1 MQLKDKVVVVTGGAS
16 GIGRAIVE
24 RFATEGAR
32 VVVADL
38 DTDSGEAVAA
48 SLGDAGAFHRTDV
61 SDADDVQA
69 LVDTTVERFG
79 GLHVMVNN
87 AGISSAMTRFLHDD
101 LTDFR
106 RVVDVNVLGVLLGSQ
121 RAAGHMKTA
130 GGGAIVNLSS
140 TAGVNAGAGLVTYR
154 ATKAAVIHASRSI
167 ALDVAQYGIR
177 VNCILPGQIRTA
189 MTTYDMDRVLRYTQ
203 PLPRQGVAED
213 VADAVVF
220 LAGDRSAQIT
230 GVVLPVDGGTTAGPP
245 ASQLKLLLGAAEQEG
260 GSPTPG

>member
-1 MQLKDKVVVVTGGAS
+1 MAELDGKVAVVTGGAS

-24 RFATEGAR
+24 RFASEGAR
-32 VVVADL
+32 VVIADI
-38 DTDSGEAVAA
+38 DPDGGEALA
-48 SLGDAGAFHRTDV
+48 SALGDAAAFHRTDV

-69 LVDTTVERFG
+69 LVDATVERFG

-87 AGISSAMTRFLHDD
+87 AGVSSAMTRFLHDD

-106 RVVDVNVLGVLLGSQ
+106 RVVDINVLGVLLGSQ
-121 RAAGHMKTA
+121 RAARHMKGN

-154 ATKAAVIHASRSI
+154 ATKAAVIHASKSI

-177 VNCILPGQIRTA
+177 VNCILPGQIKTA
-189 MTTYDMDRVLRYTQ
+189 MTTYDMDRVLQFTQ
-203 PLPRQGVAED
+203 PLPRQGVAAD
-213 VADAVVF
+213 VAEAAVF
-220 LAGDRSAQIT
+220 LAGDRAAQIT

-245 ASQLKLLLGAAEQEG
+245 ASQLKLLLGASSDEG
-260 GSPTPG
+260 PSTPG